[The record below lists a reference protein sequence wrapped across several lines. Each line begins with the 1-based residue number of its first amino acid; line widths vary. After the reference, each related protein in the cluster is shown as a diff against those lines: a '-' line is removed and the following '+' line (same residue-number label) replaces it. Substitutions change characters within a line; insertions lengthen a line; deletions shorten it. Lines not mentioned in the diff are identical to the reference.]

1 MPARPPGTTV
11 PSRAVLTTVATTGP
25 ATAVAELAVHGSWPH
40 RLGLDV
46 TAALRGCFADRPSS
60 IIIDLHGMED
70 DDAASLPL
78 WLAARRAANV
88 LRPPVQLALC
98 LPAATILH
106 IRLRRIG
113 AHRLPLYATM
123 IDARAAAASPSVG

>member
-1 MPARPPGTTV
+1 M
-11 PSRAVLTTVATTGP
+11 
-25 ATAVAELAVHGSWPH
+25 AEIAVHGSWSH
-40 RLGLDV
+40 QLGLDV
-46 TAALRGCFADRPSS
+46 TAALRDCFADRPGSL
-60 IIIDLHGMED
+60 IIDLHGMED

-98 LPAATILH
+98 LPAATNLQ

-113 AHRLPLYATM
+113 AQRLPLYGNM
-123 IDARAAAASPSVG
+123 IEARAAAADPSIG

>member
-1 MPARPPGTTV
+1 MPVPPPPTAA
-11 PSRAVLTTVATTGP
+11 PYQAVSLTTSTDGP
-25 ATAVAELAVHGSWPH
+25 ATAVAEIAVHGSWSH

-46 TAALRGCFADRPSS
+46 TAALRDCFADRPRI

-88 LRPPVQLALC
+88 LRPPVRLALC
-98 LPAATILH
+98 LPATTVLQV
-106 IRLRRIG
+106 RLRRIG
-113 AHRLPLYATM
+113 ADHLPLYATM
-123 IDARAAAASPSVG
+123 AEARAATGNPSIG

>member
-1 MPARPPGTTV
+1 M
-11 PSRAVLTTVATTGP
+11 
-25 ATAVAELAVHGSWPH
+25 
-40 RLGLDV
+40 
-46 TAALRGCFADRPSS
+46 TAALRDCFAARSRN
-60 IIIDLHGMED
+60 IIIDLRVMED

-78 WLAARRAANV
+78 WLAARRASNV

-98 LPAATILH
+98 LSTATILH

-123 IDARAAAASPSVG
+123 IEARAATA